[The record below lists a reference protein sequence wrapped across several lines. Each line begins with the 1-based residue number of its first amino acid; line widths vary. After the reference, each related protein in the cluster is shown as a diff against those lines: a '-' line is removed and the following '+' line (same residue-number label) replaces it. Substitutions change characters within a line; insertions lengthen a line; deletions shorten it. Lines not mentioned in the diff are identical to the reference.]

1 MTFRTPRTE
10 YPVLIQDDIPNFSHV
25 ILFASETKCTFSNIS
40 EKRELSYCFLLA
52 FAKDITPQSLISLV
66 NRNTNLLIA
75 LSTKQT
81 PLTSLAAEFSL
92 TPAPPNTP
100 LISYF
105 PERDDDDTPLN
116 VIPISLE
123 PNHDKKNLIS
133 LTSSN
138 TAPVW
143 YSGTSMLL
151 GNNPLIVPILNAP
164 SYAFASEVADG
175 GGGSTADSL
184 VDASERGGE
193 GLWAGS
199 QLGLVTGFQT
209 KNGARV
215 VWTGGVELFSDGFA
229 QKVVS

>member
-1 MTFRTPRTE
+1 M
-10 YPVLIQDDIPNFSHV
+10 YVFSFQYFNEREKKRH
-25 ILFASETKCTFSNIS
+25 IS
-40 EKRELSYCFLLA
+40 SFLLA

-66 NRNTNLLIA
+66 KHNTNLLIA

-81 PLTSLAAEFSL
+81 ALTSLAAEFSL

-105 PERDDDDTPLN
+105 PERDDDTPFN
-116 VIPISLE
+116 VIPIPLE
-123 PNHDKKNLIS
+123 PNDSKKNLIS

-164 SYAFASEVADG
+164 SYAFASDVDG
-175 GGGSTADSL
+175 GSADSL

-209 KNGARV
+209 RNGARV
-215 VWTGGVELFSDGFA
+215 VWTGGVELFSDEFA
-229 QKVVS
+229 QKSIA

>member
-10 YPVLIQDDIPNFSHV
+10 SPVLIQDDVPNFSHV
-25 ILFASETKCTFSNIS
+25 ILFASETKCMFSVFQWER
-40 EKRELSYCFLLA
+40 EKKGHFSLFLLA
-52 FAKDITPQSLISLV
+52 FAKDITPQSLISLA
-66 NRNTNLLIA
+66 RHNTNLLIA

-81 PLTSLAAEFSL
+81 ALTSLAAEFSL

-105 PERDDDDTPLN
+105 SERDDDTPFN
-116 VIPISLE
+116 VIPIPLE
-123 PNHDKKNLIS
+123 PENDKKNLIS

-164 SYAFASEVADG
+164 SHAFASDVDG
-175 GGGSTADSL
+175 GSADSL

-209 KNGARV
+209 RNGARV
-215 VWTGGVELFSDGFA
+215 VWTGGVELFSDEFA
-229 QKVVS
+229 QKLVA